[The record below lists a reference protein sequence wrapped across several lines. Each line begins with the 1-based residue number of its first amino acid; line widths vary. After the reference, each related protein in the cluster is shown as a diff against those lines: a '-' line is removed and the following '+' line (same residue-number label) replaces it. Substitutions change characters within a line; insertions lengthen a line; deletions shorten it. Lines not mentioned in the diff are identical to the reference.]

1 LHNKKH
7 CGSTASH
14 YDIECSSNLFRSLIQ
29 EFSMKHICI
38 YGVGGVGGYFGGKIA
53 RMTTDTNADAKV
65 FFIARGDHLK
75 EIKKNGLILNTDDES
90 GIICKPAL
98 ATENVSDVPKIDL
111 CLLCVKS
118 YDINNAVVSLS
129 SVIDDNTVIIPLLN
143 GVDVTERIKSITTKG
158 IVLPACVYV
167 GTHIEKP
174 GMVTQKG
181 GSCTIFF
188 GHDPVEKNFDP
199 QPIFQL
205 FDKSNIKY
213 KWSDNPYIAIW
224 EKFMFISPFGLVTA
238 AFNKTIGE
246 VMQSQELISYIRSI
260 AKELSQIAIKKNIP
274 LPDNIVEL
282 SISKGNNFPFETRT
296 SFQRDVEQTGKNNEH
311 DLFGG
316 TVIRYGKQFGIP
328 TPVTE
333 QIYSKIKKN

>member
-1 LHNKKH
+1 
-7 CGSTASH
+7 
-14 YDIECSSNLFRSLIQ
+14 
-29 EFSMKHICI
+29 MKHICV

-53 RMTTDTNADAKV
+53 RMITNINDDAKIY
-65 FFIARGDHLK
+65 FIARGEHLR

-90 GIICKPAL
+90 GIVCKPAL
-98 ATENVSDVPKIDL
+98 ATDKVTDIPKIDL

-118 YDINNAVVSLS
+118 YDINNAIVSLS
-129 SVIDDNTVIIPLLN
+129 SVIDGNSLIIPLLN
-143 GVDVTERIKSITTKG
+143 GVDVQERIRSITKKG

-188 GHDPVEKNFDP
+188 GPDPEKKDFDP
-199 QPIFQL
+199 QSIFKL

-213 KWSDNPYIAIW
+213 KWSDNPFVAIW

-246 VMQSQELISYIRSI
+246 VMHSDELLNYTRTI
-260 AKELSQIAIKKNIP
+260 AEELSLIAAKKNIP
-274 LPDNIVEL
+274 LPQNIVEL

-316 TVIRYGKQFGIP
+316 TVIRLGSQLGVP
-328 TPVTE
+328 TPMTE
-333 QIYSKIKKN
+333 QIYSKIKKS

>member
-1 LHNKKH
+1 
-7 CGSTASH
+7 
-14 YDIECSSNLFRSLIQ
+14 
-29 EFSMKHICI
+29 MKHICI

-53 RMTTDTNADAKV
+53 RMITDASDDAKIY
-65 FFIARGDHLK
+65 FIARGDHLK

-98 ATENVSDVPKIDL
+98 ATDKVSDVPKIDL

-129 SVIDDNTVIIPLLN
+129 SVIDGNSVIIPLLN
-143 GVDVTERIKSITTKG
+143 GVDVSERIRSITKKG

-174 GMVTQKG
+174 GIVTQRG

-188 GHDPVEKNFDP
+188 GPDPEKKEFNP
-199 QPIFQL
+199 QPIFKL

-213 KWSDNPYIAIW
+213 KWSDNPLIAIW

-246 VMQSQELISYIRSI
+246 VMQSEHLLTYTRSI
-260 AKELSQIAIKKNIP
+260 MEELKSISVKKSIP
-274 LPDNIVEL
+274 LPENIVKI
-282 SISKGNNFPFETRT
+282 SIDKGNNFPFETRT
-296 SFQRDVEQTGKNNEH
+296 SFQRDVEQTGKKNEH

-316 TVIRYGKQFGIP
+316 TVIRYGKQLGIP

-333 QIYSKIKKN
+333 QIYSKIKKS

>member
-1 LHNKKH
+1 
-7 CGSTASH
+7 
-14 YDIECSSNLFRSLIQ
+14 
-29 EFSMKHICI
+29 MKHICV

-53 RMTTDTNADAKV
+53 RMITNINDDAKIY
-65 FFIARGDHLK
+65 FIARGEHLR

-90 GIICKPAL
+90 GIVCKPAL
-98 ATENVSDVPKIDL
+98 ATDKVTDIPKIDL

-118 YDINNAVVSLS
+118 YDINNAIVSLS
-129 SVIDDNTVIIPLLN
+129 SVIDDNSLIIPLLN
-143 GVDVTERIKSITTKG
+143 GVDVQERIRSITKKG

-188 GHDPVEKNFDP
+188 GPDPEKKDFDP
-199 QPIFQL
+199 QSIFKL

-213 KWSDNPYIAIW
+213 KWSDNPFVAIW

-246 VMQSQELISYIRSI
+246 VMHSDELLNYTRTI
-260 AKELSQIAIKKNIP
+260 AEELSLIAAKKNIP
-274 LPDNIVEL
+274 LPQNIVEL

-316 TVIRYGKQFGIP
+316 TVIRLGSQLGIP
-328 TPVTE
+328 TPMTE
-333 QIYSKIKKN
+333 QIYSKIKKS